1 MDFLCNAVNV
11 VTHFSSFF
19 CYILVVSSE
28 KPNLLGFF
36 FGWVFLFVSWLS
48 FVCCIL
54 YVEIK
59 HQVHVWNLLF
69 CFSSPPGTHTWG
81 PLLTTGTAGL
91 LEGCLSV
98 TATPHLGKKLR
109 RDWGRIA
116 GSTEE
121 RTGLHG
127 LAAGGILTTEGSL
140 SFMGCCYAIWRNNT
154 SRKRLRSEK
163 LAWGQREWER
173 ERMGRLILMIKF
185 KEEVVTLQS
194 KLTVTWFVYRRA
206 QSCHF
211 RGCKSTACLELHPEH
226 PGV

>member
-1 MDFLCNAVNV
+1 MLLLIFLPFF
-11 VTHFSSFF
+11 VTFSLSV
-19 CYILVVSSE
+19 LR
-28 KPNLLGFF
+28 NLTCLGFF

-109 RDWGRIA
+109 WDWGRIA

-140 SFMGCCYAIWRNNT
+140 SFMDCCYAIWRNNT

-163 LAWGQREWER
+163 LAWGQREWED
-173 ERMGRLILMIKF
+173 
-185 KEEVVTLQS
+185 
-194 KLTVTWFVYRRA
+194 
-206 QSCHF
+206 
-211 RGCKSTACLELHPEH
+211 
-226 PGV
+226 